1 VANAC
6 YGHQVGAIAASIDS
20 TPGQVFAD
28 ALLVIAVAVNAYLGW
43 SHGLIRRIFT
53 AVGVFLACFAAT
65 NLGNAIA
72 ALIHAHNV
80 EANAWAFVAVF
91 VFVVIVFEVL
101 GTLLNERLEKIV
113 VAAFDR
119 IGGLIVGVL
128 VGVTEVLILFL
139 VAISV
144 SGPPSTTHPTQ
155 SQDIHAA
162 TLSGQVMK
170 LAPTVTTLFAPV
182 RPSNLTA
189 HFAQN
194 AVVITPPV

>member
-6 YGHQVGAIAASIDS
+6 YGHRVGAIAASIDS

-28 ALLVIAVAVNAYLGW
+28 ALLVVAVAVNAYLGW

-53 AVGVFLACFAAT
+53 AVGVFLGCFAAS

-72 ALIHAHNV
+72 ALIHSHNV
-80 EANAWAFVAVF
+80 DANAWAFVAVF
-91 VFVVIVFEVL
+91 LFVIIVVEVL

-119 IGGLIVGVL
+119 IGGVL
-128 VGVTEVLILFL
+128 VGAAVGVAEVLILFL

-144 SGPPSTTHPTQ
+144 SGPTSTTHASM

-162 TLSGQVMK
+162 TLSGQVVR
-170 LAPTVTTLFAPV
+170 LAPQVHTLLSPV
-182 RPSNLTA
+182 LPANLTE
-189 HFAQN
+189 HFAQD
-194 AVVITPPV
+194 AVVVTPPV

>member
-1 VANAC
+1 
-6 YGHQVGAIAASIDS
+6 VGAIAASIDS

-28 ALLVIAVAVNAYLGW
+28 ALLVVAVAVNVYLGW

-53 AVGVFLACFAAT
+53 AVGVFLACFAAS

-72 ALIHAHNV
+72 ALIHSHNV
-80 EANAWAFVAVF
+80 DANAWAFVAVF
-91 VFVVIVFEVL
+91 LFVIIVVEVL

-119 IGGLIVGVL
+119 IGGVL
-128 VGVTEVLILFL
+128 VGAVVGVAEVLILFL

-144 SGPPSTTHPTQ
+144 SGPASTTHASM

-162 TLSGQVMK
+162 TLSGQVVR
-170 LAPTVTTLFAPV
+170 LAPQVHTLLSPV
-182 RPSNLTA
+182 LPSNLTE
-189 HFAQN
+189 HFAQD
-194 AVVITPPV
+194 AVVVTPPV

>member
-6 YGHQVGAIAASIDS
+6 YGHPVGAIAASIDS

-28 ALLVIAVAVNAYLGW
+28 ALVVVAIAVNAYLGW

-65 NLGNAIA
+65 NLGNPIA
-72 ALIHAHNV
+72 ALIHPHSV
-80 EANAWAFVAVF
+80 EANAWAFASVF
-91 VFVVIVFEVL
+91 VFVLIVFEVL
-101 GTLLNERLEKIV
+101 GSLLNERLEKIV

-128 VGVTEVLILFL
+128 VGATEVLILFL

-144 SGPPSTTHPTQ
+144 SGAPSIADPTL
-155 SQDIHAA
+155 SQNIHSA
-162 TLSGQVMK
+162 TLSGQLLRVT
-170 LAPTVTTLFAPV
+170 PTVETLFGPV
-182 RPSNLTA
+182 LPSNLTT
-189 HFAQN
+189 HFSQN
-194 AVVITPPV
+194 PGVVTPPV

>member
-6 YGHQVGAIAASIDS
+6 YGHIVGAIAASIDS

-28 ALLVIAVAVNAYLGW
+28 ALLVVAVEVNAYLGW

-119 IGGLIVGVL
+119 IGGLIVGAL

-144 SGPPSTTHPTQ
+144 SGPASTTHPTQ
-155 SQDIHAA
+155 SQDIHSA
-162 TLSGQVMK
+162 TLSGQVLK
-170 LAPTVTTLFAPV
+170 LAPTVKTLFGPV
-182 RPSNLTA
+182 LPSNLTT
-189 HFAQN
+189 HFSQN

>member
-1 VANAC
+1 M
-6 YGHQVGAIAASIDS
+6 GAIAASIDS

-28 ALLVIAVAVNAYLGW
+28 ALLVVAVAVNAYLGW
-43 SHGLIRRIFT
+43 SHGLIRRLFT
-53 AVGVFLACFAAT
+53 AVGVFLACFAAS

-72 ALIHAHNV
+72 ALIHSHN
-80 EANAWAFVAVF
+80 EQANAWAFVAVF
-91 VFVVIVFEVL
+91 LFVVIVVEVL

-119 IGGLIVGVL
+119 IGGALLGVVVGVA
-128 VGVTEVLILFL
+128 EVLILFL

-144 SGPPSTTHPTQ
+144 SGTASGTHTSM

-162 TLSGQVMK
+162 TLSGQAVR
-170 LAPTVTTLFAPV
+170 LEPQLTTLFAPV
-182 RPSNLTA
+182 LPSNLSD

-194 AVVITPPV
+194 AVVVTPPV